1 MPGIAQEV
9 KLEILT
15 KVKGG
20 MTVPKVAK
28 QYGVS
33 TKTIYTWLKKTVEGP
48 VSALELAKLRREN
61 SWLKEIIGT
70 LTIELEKAKKKAA

>member
-9 KLEILT
+9 RVEILT
-15 KVKGG
+15 KVKSG
-20 MTVPKVAK
+20 MTVPKVAE

-33 TKTIYTWLKKTVEGP
+33 TKTIYTWLKKTVQGP

-61 SWLKEIIGT
+61 GWLKEIIGT